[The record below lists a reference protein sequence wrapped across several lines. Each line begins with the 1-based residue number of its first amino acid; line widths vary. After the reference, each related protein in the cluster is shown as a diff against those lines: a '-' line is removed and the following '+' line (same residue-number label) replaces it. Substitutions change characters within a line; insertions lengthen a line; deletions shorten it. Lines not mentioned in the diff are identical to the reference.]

1 MINPPN
7 FESTC
12 AGIPCEIQWDWDETG
27 FSYTVLDRRGRPAPW
42 MERKAT
48 KSDVFRWEDEAAALY
63 AEEF

>member
-1 MINPPN
+1 MSDTN
-7 FESTC
+7 FDSTC

-42 MERKAT
+42 LECKAT
-48 KSDVFRWEDEAAALY
+48 AKDVARWEDQAAAIY